1 MSYLSYVGRR
11 LLGNEQYAEVKGQVQ
26 SSAASALV
34 AALPKGEGG
43 EAPKAIVDH
52 RVTLSDGQKFAIGAA
67 VFLIAFYYYWRKG

>member
-11 LLGNEQYAEVKGQVQ
+11 LLGNEGYAEVKEQVQ

-34 AALPKGEGG
+34 ASLPKGEGG

-52 RVTLSDGQKFAIGAA
+52 RVTLTSGQKLALGAA
-67 VFLIAFYYYWRKG
+67 VFVVAFIIFYRRG